1 MWSSEQRCYI
11 RSSLKQGS
19 GLNGMQENW
28 RVWGSV
34 HAARLFLFLACM
46 TVQAGRICIFCSRT
60 RTESLMLV
68 AVCVMIRPDWWSLSV
83 KCSLW
88 LCLGVVLPA
97 PCLVPFPPSFITG
110 PAPSSLWFSSTWKGS
125 DPWRLLTLGH
135 GTCPDFC
142 SSACSLNFCLALI
155 LICLWTQ
162 SPGCR
167 DSYMIA
173 LGAHAHKSSLLICKY
188 ILVGLH

>member
-1 MWSSEQRCYI
+1 MACEKTEGFGALCMLQGFSYSWHAWQLRLDGFVSSVPELEQKAWCWLL
-11 RSSLKQGS
+11 S
-19 GLNGMQENW
+19 
-28 RVWGSV
+28 VW
-34 HAARLFLFLACM
+34 
-46 TVQAGRICIFCSRT
+46 
-60 RTESLMLV
+60 
-68 AVCVMIRPDWWSLSV
+68 MIRPDWWSLSV

-162 SPGCR
+162 SPSCC

-188 ILVGLH
+188 ILLGLR